1 MFEARCGM
9 PLGLSDVPLWHL
21 CHLGRQWEISG
32 WSRSVGLIERHGIDI
47 RCIKIFFFKKKT
59 WTNALTWRGCWG
71 WKLRD
76 EKSHLSGS
84 PSHERSWQASSCR
97 CRTQRSSTCHCWHVM
112 CTASFFPGRPGAGG
126 AIWPWRFLVCSRGP
140 PTRQWNMR
148 NGWEMD
154 DVLLDTGPLP
164 AFAGGIMPCHPL
176 TSELPGWAS
185 KLVDCSL

>member
-1 MFEARCGM
+1 M
-9 PLGLSDVPLWHL
+9 LWH
-21 CHLGRQWEISG
+21 GAGVE
-32 WSRSVGLIERHGIDI
+32 V
-47 RCIKIFFFKKKT
+47 
-59 WTNALTWRGCWG
+59 
-71 WKLRD
+71 KLQD

-84 PSHERSWQASSCR
+84 PSHERSWQTFSCR

-126 AIWPWRFLVCSRGP
+126 AIWPWRFVVCSRGP

-164 AFAGGIMPCHPL
+164 AFFWRNHAMPPLDLRVAWMSQQTGWLFPVGRPWATYNTWLGRPFRLVHWSIKTYRVWVIMYIVYLLYIYIIYVYIYIQRVTMWTP
-176 TSELPGWAS
+176 T
-185 KLVDCSL
+185 